1 MAYIPQM
8 SAQPRPAFTRA
19 YVFVL
24 AIASAAF
31 GCRSTAE
38 PGSRRVVG
46 IIDNGGT
53 GIAPLVVPDTVY
65 VQVPFVVT
73 VTTFGG
79 ACDHSDGS
87 DVSTSGLL
95 ADVTPYDLLPPPETI
110 CIALLRASPR
120 SIAVTFPAPGTGIVR
135 LHGRSFGGGD
145 VTLQR
150 VVVVRP

>member
-1 MAYIPQM
+1 M
-8 SAQPRPAFTRA
+8 SRQPSPTFARA
-19 YVFVL
+19 YVLVVVL
-24 AIASAAF
+24 ASAAV

-46 IIDNGGT
+46 VIDNGGT
-53 GIAPLVVPDTVY
+53 GFAPLVVPDTVY
-65 VQVPFVVT
+65 ARVPFLAT
-73 VTTFGG
+73 VTTFGS
-79 ACDHSDGS
+79 ACDHPDGS

-120 SIAVTFPAPGTGIVR
+120 SIALTFAAPGTGVVR
-135 LHGRSFGGGD
+135 LHGRSFSGGAL
-145 VTLQR
+145 TLQR

>member
-1 MAYIPQM
+1 MT
-8 SAQPRPAFTRA
+8 AQPRPAFTHA

-73 VTTFGG
+73 VTTFG
-79 ACDHSDGS
+79 ACDHPDGA
-87 DVSTSGLL
+87 DLSTSGLL

-110 CIALLRASPR
+110 CVALLRASPR
-120 SIAVTFPAPGTGIVR
+120 SIAVTFAAPGTGIVR
-135 LHGRSFGGGD
+135 LHGRNFGGGD

>member
-1 MAYIPQM
+1 MAYIPHM

-79 ACDHSDGS
+79 ACDHPDGS

-110 CIALLRASPR
+110 CIGLLRASPR
-120 SIAVTFPAPGTGIVR
+120 SIPVPGAGNVTAIDRGDA
-135 LHGRSFGGGD
+135 RSEEH
-145 VTLQR
+145 TSELQS
-150 VVVVRP
+150 